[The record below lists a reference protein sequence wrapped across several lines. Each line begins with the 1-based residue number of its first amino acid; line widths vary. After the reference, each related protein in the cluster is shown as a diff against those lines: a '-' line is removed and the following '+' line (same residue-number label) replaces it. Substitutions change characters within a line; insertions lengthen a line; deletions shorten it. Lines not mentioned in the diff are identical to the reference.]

1 MGKVKRTWLTRRNKT
16 RQYLYPKQ
24 ALYTSWIVCIC
35 VSPVRPL
42 QQAVSVKHGAGSKHG
57 PDTAERASPCV
68 FTEIKITLEDTA
80 SPRQRWQT
88 YELPTDVQAAV
99 ATVTNRCSGR
109 KQEMHQCCTVGKCPM
124 AYFLTCRLRLFRLHN
139 LLPSFN
145 ENVHT
150 HSWHTHYWLSGAV
163 LHKAE
168 YNLTELILII

>member
-1 MGKVKRTWLTRRNKT
+1 MGKVKRTWLTHRNKT

-24 ALYTSWIVCIC
+24 ALYTSWIVCIR
-35 VSPVRPL
+35 VSPVWPL
-42 QQAVSVKHGAGSKHG
+42 QQAVSVKHGAGPKHG

-109 KQEMHQCCTVGKCPM
+109 KQEMFCTSAAQWESVIWPIS
-124 AYFLTCRLRLFRLHN
+124 
-139 LLPSFN
+139 LLAGYVCSGSIIYYLALMKMFT
-145 ENVHT
+145 HT
-150 HSWHTHYWLSGAV
+150 AD
-163 LHKAE
+163 
-168 YNLTELILII
+168 ILITGSVVWFCTKLNTTWQN

>member
-42 QQAVSVKHGAGSKHG
+42 QQAVSVKHG

-109 KQEMHQCCTVGKCPM
+109 KQEMLCTSAAQWESVLWPIS
-124 AYFLTCRLRLFRLHN
+124 
-139 LLPSFN
+139 LLAGYVCSGSIIYYLALMKMFT
-145 ENVHT
+145 HT
-150 HSWHTHYWLSGAV
+150 AD
-163 LHKAE
+163 
-168 YNLTELILII
+168 ILITGSVVRFCTKLNTTWQN

>member
-24 ALYTSWIVCIC
+24 ALYTSWIVCIR
-35 VSPVRPL
+35 VSPVWPL
-42 QQAVSVKHGAGSKHG
+42 QQAVSVKHGARSKHG

-99 ATVTNRCSGR
+99 ATVTNSRCSGR
-109 KQEMHQCCTVGKCPM
+109 KQEMLCTSAAQWESVLWPIS
-124 AYFLTCRLRLFRLHN
+124 
-139 LLPSFN
+139 LLAGYICSGSIIYYLALMKMFT
-145 ENVHT
+145 HT
-150 HSWHTHYWLSGAV
+150 AD
-163 LHKAE
+163 
-168 YNLTELILII
+168 ILITGSVVGFCAKLNTTWQN